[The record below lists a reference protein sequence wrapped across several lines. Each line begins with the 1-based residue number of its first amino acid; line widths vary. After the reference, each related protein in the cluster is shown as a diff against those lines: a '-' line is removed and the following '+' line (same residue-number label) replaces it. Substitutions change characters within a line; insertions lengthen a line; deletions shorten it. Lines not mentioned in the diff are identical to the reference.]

1 TAMMNYDDRFDFPKF
16 ELPSWSCL
24 EGGKGAKRGADGKFY
39 LPAGSSPTAKM
50 GVMGDDG
57 DPNKPAVQPLGA
69 KAKGEKVAGGKSI
82 ASVVDRNTDA
92 LGTRMSKSQIDNLKK
107 LNEKSTREELN
118 ESLIALAGVDQT
130 TFDPYINASRDTTGQ
145 LPPMWNEHFRRL
157 QKIATMDD
165 PDKVRSAVKDA
176 ISGAR
181 ADARGLGANKEITA
195 AMGRDAMPGS
205 PLNKD
210 PERYMKQQRQLYEKD
225 FEPIAN
231 RMANIRIAQIKREQA
246 AQQKEFAKE
255 RRREAQMAKS
265 KKGTSPVEEIT
276 EEDLLSFF

>member
-1 TAMMNYDDRFDFPKF
+1 MMNYDDRFDFPKF

-82 ASVVDRNTDA
+82 ASVVDRNADA
-92 LGTRMSKSQIDNLKK
+92 LKTSMSDKEIERLKK
-107 LNEKSTREELN
+107 LNNNSSPEELD
-118 ESLIALAGVDQT
+118 EVLTMLGGVDT
-130 TFDPYINASRDTTGQ
+130 RTFDPYINASRDTTGQ

-157 QKIATMDD
+157 QKISQMDD
-165 PDKVRSAVKDA
+165 VDQIKRSVSQYIATAK
-176 ISGAR
+176 S
-181 ADARGLGANKEITA
+181 DARGLGADKAITA
-195 AMGRDAMPGS
+195 AMSRDVTAS
-205 PLNKD
+205 RDLAKD
-210 PERYMKQQRQLYEKD
+210 PQKYMERQRRLYEKD

-231 RMANIRIAQIKREQA
+231 RMASIRIAQVKREQA

-255 RRREAQMAKS
+255 RRREAQMTKP